1 VRGWLLEKRMPSP
14 LVKLTTVSSLGADD
28 CRLLVESVLDYAI
41 FMLDPDGKVATWNA
55 GAAKIKGYRPD
66 EIIGQHFSVFY
77 SASDQAAG
85 KPDWILQ
92 VATKVGRVED
102 EGWRVRKDGTRFWA
116 NVVVTALRDES
127 GRLRGF
133 GKVTRD
139 TTERKRSEDALRAAE
154 ERFHHLVDAV
164 VDYAIYLLDPAGHV
178 STWNSGARR
187 LKGYEA
193 TEILGKHFS
202 AFYTPEDRARGRPE
216 RILELVTREGRAE
229 DEGWR
234 VRKDGTTFWANVV
247 VTALRDGEGTLLGFA
262 KVTRD
267 LTAYREAEGEL
278 RRSEERFRL
287 LVDNIGDY
295 AIYMLDPD
303 GRVAT
308 WNSGAQRLKGYSSH
322 EIMGRSFAVFFPQED
337 VARGKPLHELEAARR
352 YGRFEDEGWRLRK
365 DGTRFWANAILTAV
379 RDENG
384 GLMGFAKI
392 TRDLSERRE
401 AEENERNLLRE
412 RTARE
417 VAEQGELKLRE
428 SEERYRALSNRLEIV
443 LEGVADGI
451 TVQDR
456 ASKVVFANSAAARL
470 CGFDTVDEFVGAT
483 VESIAERFEI
493 LDEEGRPL
501 KNDDLPGARVLRGE
515 PSTGALIHVHDR
527 RSGRH
532 WWSEVRSGAVR
543 GQDGTPELAVNI
555 WHDVTTEHRAERNA
569 HHIAEATVALNSSIQ
584 SDELLA
590 ALARTLVPGLAD
602 WASVYVLEQGDLRN
616 VASVHSDPEK
626 ASLASEYHLKFPPDP
641 NRPGVWNVVRS
652 AHSELHNDISDEQLA
667 RSVPHGAQLDLLRS
681 IGMKAAALGPITLG
695 ARVLGVIAVVSA
707 QSDRR
712 YDATHLAL
720 LDELGVRAGVAL
732 ERAELFRT
740 AKAAAKAAEEAS
752 RTKDEFLAT
761 VSHELRTPL
770 NSILGWAT
778 LLKERVTDAA
788 ITKPIESIHRNAR
801 AQARIIEDILDV
813 SRIVSGKFLIDPKPV
828 DLVEIARQA
837 AEVVRPSALAKVVS
851 LVLDFQHEYCLLV
864 ADGERL
870 QQVIWNL
877 LSNAI
882 KFTPRGGTV
891 TLSVRQVS
899 SHAVIQVTDTGKGIH
914 PSFLPYVFDRFRQ
927 ADPSATRHVGGLGL
941 GLALVRHI
949 VELHGGTVH
958 ASSDGPDLGATFSID
973 LPVRALFPSSTV
985 SASSGESPAKAT
997 APRDSLKDLRVLVV
1011 DDESDAREIIA
1022 SVLEEAGAHVVAT
1035 SSSAD
1040 AVTTLE
1046 RFTPHV
1052 ILSDI
1057 AMPGEDGI
1065 AFIRKVRA
1073 IPRLREIPAIA
1084 FTAYASDV
1092 DRTRV
1097 VDAGFNGHVAKPVDP
1112 SELVRAIAKVLKLP
1126 C

>member
-1 VRGWLLEKRMPSP
+1 MPSP
-14 LVKLTTVSSLGADD
+14 VVKLSTVSSLGGDD

-41 FMLDPDGKVATWNA
+41 FMLDPEGNVATWNA
-55 GAAKIKGYRPD
+55 GAERIKGYRPE
-66 EIIGQHFSVFY
+66 EIIGKHFSVFY
-77 SASDQAAG
+77 SDSDIAAG
-85 KPDWILQ
+85 KPEWELD
-92 VATKVGRVED
+92 VAKMAGRVED

-116 NVVVTALRDES
+116 NVVITALRDES

-139 TTERKRSEDALRAAE
+139 TTDRKRSEDALRAAE

-164 VDYAIYLLDPAGHV
+164 VDYAIYMLDPEGRI
-178 STWNSGARR
+178 STWNAGARR

-193 TEILGKHFS
+193 AEILGNHFS
-202 AFYTPEDRARGRPE
+202 AFYTPEDRERGRPE
-216 RILELVTREGRAE
+216 RILEIVRSEGRAE

-234 VRKDGTTFWANVV
+234 VRKDGTKFWANVV
-247 VTALRDGEGTLLGFA
+247 VTALRDSEGRLLGFA

-267 LTAYREAEGEL
+267 LTTRRAADEEL

-295 AIYMLDPD
+295 AIYMLDPE

-308 WNSGAQRLKGYSSH
+308 WNSGAQRLKGYASH
-322 EIMGRSFAVFFPQED
+322 EIVGRSFSVFFPPED
-337 VARGKPLHELEAARR
+337 IALGKPDHELEAARSH
-352 YGRFEDEGWRLRK
+352 GRFEDEGWRTRK
-365 DGTRFWANAILTAV
+365 DGSRFWANAILTAV
-379 RDENG
+379 RDANG
-384 GLMGFAKI
+384 RLMGFAKI
-392 TRDLSERRE
+392 TRDLTERRE

-417 VAEQGELKLRE
+417 VAERGELALRE

-451 TVQDR
+451 TVQDV
-456 ASKVVFANSAAARL
+456 AGKLVFANSAAARL
-470 CGFDTVDEFVGAT
+470 CGFDTIEELVGAT
-483 VESIAERFEI
+483 VESVTDRFDM
-493 LDEEGRPL
+493 LDDQGRPIG
-501 KNDDLPGARVLRGE
+501 NEDLPGARALRGE
-515 PSTGALIHVHDR
+515 RGAHALIHVHDR
-527 RSGRH
+527 RSGRN
-532 WWSEVRSGAVR
+532 WWSEVRSGAVL
-543 GQDGTPELAVNI
+543 GQDGAPQLAVNI
-555 WHDVTTEHRAERNA
+555 WHDVTTEHRAERDA
-569 HHIAEATVALNSSIQ
+569 RYIAEATVALNSSIQ
-584 SDELLA
+584 VDELLA
-590 ALARTLVPGLAD
+590 ALAETLVPGLAD
-602 WASVYVLEQGDLRN
+602 WASVYVLDQNELRN

-626 ASLASEYHLKFPPDP
+626 QRLAARYHRRFPPEAT
-641 NRPGVWNVVRS
+641 RPGIWNVMRS
-652 AHSELHNDISDEQLA
+652 ARSELHNEISDEHLA
-667 RSVPHGAQLDLLRS
+667 RVVPDVEQIALLRT
-681 IGMKAAALGPITLG
+681 IGVKAVAFGPIILG
-695 ARVLGVIAVVSA
+695 ARVVGVIAIASA
-707 QSDRR
+707 ESDRR
-712 YDATHLAL
+712 YDASHLAL

-740 AKAAAKAAEEAS
+740 AKAAAQAAEEAS

-778 LLKERVTDAA
+778 LLKERVTDA
-788 ITKPIESIHRNAR
+788 TLVKPIESIHRNAR

-813 SRIVSGKFLIDPKPV
+813 SRIVTGKFLIDPKPV
-828 DLVEIARQA
+828 DLVDIARQA

-851 LVLDFQHEYCLLV
+851 LALDFEHESCRLI
-864 ADGERL
+864 ADAERL

-891 TLSVRQVS
+891 TLSVRQVD
-899 SHAVIQVTDTGKGIH
+899 SHAVIQVTDTGKGIQ

-949 VELHGGTVH
+949 VELHGGTVQA
-958 ASSDGPDLGATFSID
+958 ASEGLDRGATFSVD
-973 LPVRALFPSSTV
+973 LPVRALFLPSSERTPSEV
-985 SASSGESPAKAT
+985 SQPVPGKT
-997 APRDSLKDLRVLVV
+997 RRQSLKGLRVLVL
-1011 DDESDAREIIA
+1011 DDELDAREIIS
-1022 SVLEEAGAHVVAT
+1022 SVLEEAGAQVVTA
-1035 SSSAD
+1035 SSSTEASR
-1040 AVTTLE
+1040 VLE

-1065 AFIRKVRA
+1065 AFIRKVREL
-1073 IPRLREIPAIA
+1073 PHLKKVPALA

-1092 DRTRV
+1092 DRTRIL
-1097 VDAGFNGHVAKPVDP
+1097 DAGFDGHVAKPVDP
-1112 SELVRAIAKVLKLP
+1112 NELVSAITGVLE
-1126 C
+1126 